1 MNISIPDSLLRQA
14 AADGMDSFL
23 EVIVNS
29 IREQAGP
36 ELNAE
41 AMMRLNPHQ
50 ITLWGYYILR
60 EEVMD
65 GGFIQLIHNGYAPFF
80 FLNPFARAMR
90 LWGLRDLCKL
100 VYKAKDN
107 YDALDD
113 PAPLTAECS
122 DEAFMALFEQY
133 PMFDD
138 LDDEFVEREEEFTS
152 GICHYVDEHLDD
164 FIEVTEG

>member
-1 MNISIPDSLLRQA
+1 MNITISDSRLRQA

-23 EVIVNS
+23 EAIIGS
-29 IREQAGP
+29 IRKQAGS
-36 ELNAE
+36 ELDAE
-41 AMMRLNPHQ
+41 TMLRLNPDQ

-80 FLNPFARAMR
+80 FFNPFARAIR
-90 LWGLRDLCKL
+90 QWGLRDLGKL
-100 VYKAKDN
+100 VYKAKDC
-107 YDALDD
+107 YKKLDD
-113 PAPLTAECS
+113 PAHITAECS
-122 DEAFMALFEQY
+122 DEEFMALFEQY
-133 PMFDD
+133 PMFDN

-152 GICHYVDEHLDD
+152 EICHYVDEHLGD